1 MMMDGAG
8 SLYPSE
14 VAVCPDTY
22 KEFNLSSRAKGATEH
37 QFTWLMNI
45 LRFQIKTIHPRIHS
59 DGWS

>member
-22 KEFNLSSRAKGATEH
+22 GQLAFHHGQRKRPNTDYLVN
-37 QFTWLMNI
+37 Q
-45 LRFQIKTIHPRIHS
+45 
-59 DGWS
+59 